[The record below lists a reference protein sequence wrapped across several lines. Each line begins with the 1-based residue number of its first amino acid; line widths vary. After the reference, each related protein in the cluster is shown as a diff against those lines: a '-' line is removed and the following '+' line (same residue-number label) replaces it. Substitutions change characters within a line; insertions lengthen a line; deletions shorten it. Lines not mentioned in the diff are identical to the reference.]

1 LGKSAIILAGGVS
14 SRFGQDKGL
23 LQLANKPL
31 ITHVLD
37 AISTIVD
44 EKMVVASS
52 KVQAENYAKA
62 LGSDVNVLIDVD
74 DAQSPLVGALTGFK
88 EAHGR
93 YALLLSC
100 DTPFVSRDV
109 VSLLFEVCINRNA
122 VIPRWPNGYI
132 EPLQAVYCTKPAYEA
147 AKNALSEGKLNM
159 QSMVDRLRSVRYVS
173 TLALEQL
180 DLELRTFFN
189 INTPLDLRN
198 AENTLKR
205 SNSHS
210 LSLSK

>member
-31 ITHVLD
+31 IKHVLD
-37 AISTIVD
+37 AISTLVD

-52 KVQAENYAKA
+52 KVQAENYAKV

-88 EAHGR
+88 EAHGE

-100 DTPFVSRDV
+100 DTPFVSNDV
-109 VSLLFEVCINRNA
+109 ISLLFELCINRYA

-132 EPLQAVYCTKPAYEA
+132 EPLQAVYCAKPAYEV

-159 QSMVDRLRSVRYVS
+159 QSMVDRLRGVRYVS
-173 TLALEQL
+173 TLVLEQL
-180 DLELRTFFN
+180 DPELRTFFN
-189 INTPLDLRN
+189 INMPLDLRN
-198 AENTLKR
+198 AENMLKR